1 MTKEEYLDLAAS
13 RWDALESLQDET
25 TFYDYE
31 KKFDTLWVEL
41 GRQVLEKTVG
51 VSSTD
56 RRIKKKSKVAT
67 E

>member
-13 RWDALESLQDET
+13 RWDALESLQDER